1 MKISEILNPDKQK
14 ALKGEQKEKTDN
26 AIYSLAEI
34 ARKRGMGIDA
44 LRKELNNMEELRGMT
59 IEQME
64 ETLGRKAE
72 RRGKTIAQIVKK
84 WRLNRNNKRNRAL
97 RNEKELQRDISRS

>member
-14 ALKGEQKEKTDN
+14 SLKGEQKEKTDN

-44 LRKELNNMEELRGMT
+44 LRKELNNMEGLRGLT

-64 ETLGRKAE
+64 ARLRVKAE
-72 RRGKTIAQIVKK
+72 KRGKTIAQILAK
-84 WRLNRNNKRNRAL
+84 WRHNRNYKRNRAL

>member
-14 ALKGEQKEKTDN
+14 ALKGSDEKKKAEKN
-26 AIYSLAEI
+26 SLAEI
-34 ARKRGMGIDA
+34 AKT
-44 LRKELNNMEELRGMT
+44 LNKTLPELHKELQMMGDLRGMT

-64 ETLGRKAE
+64 ETLGRTAE

-97 RNEKELQRDISRS
+97 RNEKELQGDVSCA